1 MMPPSR
7 TAPNDVGR
15 ACMLPT
21 DSSTASAPWPPVS
34 FLTSSAPS
42 SPEARTMSVAPN
54 PAPRS
59 VRSACRPIRT
69 ICPAPRRLAASNS
82 AQPHRAVAD
91 DRDAHAGPDLRGDG
105 GVVAGAEHV
114 GESHQRRQQRRVRR
128 DRQLHQRPGGLRDP
142 HGLALAAVHAVEAV
156 AAAVRAGGL
165 QAAGAPAAGVVGV
178 GERRE
183 YQVAALEPGDL
194 GACVLDDAEELMS
207 HLPPLVCGWHGPV
220 GVQVAAADRGAYHA
234 YDRVGRGVDRWVG
247 YVFDA
252 DVTGSVHQRRL
263 HVIKPTTAGTGVS
276 TVRGTLMGS
285 LRPLP

>member
-1 MMPPSR
+1 
-7 TAPNDVGR
+7 
-15 ACMLPT
+15 MLPT
-21 DSSTASAPWPPVS
+21 HSSTASAPWPPVS

-42 SPEARTMSVAPN
+42 SPEARTMPVAPN
-54 PAPRS
+54 PAPRP
-59 VRSACRPIRT
+59 VRSACRPHQDDL
-69 ICPAPRRLAASNS
+69 PGAQAPGGQYR

-91 DRDAHAGPDLRGDG
+91 DRDAHAGPDLSGDG

-114 GESHQRRQQRRVRR
+114 GERHQRRQQRRVRR

-165 QAAGAPAAGVVGV
+165 QATAAPEAGVVGV

-194 GACVLDDAEELMS
+194 GAGVLDDAEELVS
-207 HLPPLVCGWHGPV
+207 HLPALVSGWHGPV
-220 GVQVAAADRGAYHA
+220 GVQVAAADRGAHHA
-234 YDRVGRGVDRWVG
+234 YERVGRGVDRRVG
-247 YVFDA
+247 NVFDA

-263 HVIKPTTAGTGVS
+263 HVIKPTTAAPAF
-276 TVRGTLMGS
+276 R
-285 LRPLP
+285 R